1 MYLCILRPLRAIA
14 WNLAHKRCLAPLCP
28 CHQISN
34 PYFWTPS
41 FALRA
46 LHKALHRWLNFEV
59 PIGRGIILDQAL
71 PLPLWY
77 LCNTTPLLALA
88 FRKTLQLQPLSS
100 ILSWISFVE
109 YLCAC
114 CIAEIEN
121 VDCRL
126 YSNSIN
132 HSTMVLYSIDWCDR
146 SPIDVLLQFCF
157 YIQQRLR
164 DDHLSVKYI
173 GEYFAHVLSGAKVFK
188 STDW

>member
-1 MYLCILRPLRAIA
+1 MCTIAVNHIACNKHLTCMLRYFYTVWDYFLFCVCALVYLCILRPLRAIA

-88 FRKTLQLQPLSS
+88 FRKTLQIQPLSS
-100 ILSWISFVE
+100 ILSWISCAE
-109 YLCAC
+109 YLCTCAMC
-114 CIAEIEN
+114 CTAEIEIVN
-121 VDCRL
+121 C
-126 YSNSIN
+126 I
-132 HSTMVLYSIDWCDR
+132 STLVQWC
-146 SPIDVLLQFCF
+146 C
-157 YIQQRLR
+157 
-164 DDHLSVKYI
+164 
-173 GEYFAHVLSGAKVFK
+173 
-188 STDW
+188 ST

>member
-1 MYLCILRPLRAIA
+1 MCTIAVNHIACNKHLTCMLRYFYTVWDYFLFCVCALVYLCILRPLRAIA

-77 LCNTTPLLALA
+77 LCNTTPLQALA

-100 ILSWISFVE
+100 ILSWISCAE

-114 CIAEIEN
+114 AMCCTAEIEIVN
-121 VDCRL
+121 C
-126 YSNSIN
+126 I
-132 HSTMVLYSIDWCDR
+132 STQVQWCC
-146 SPIDVLLQFCF
+146 S
-157 YIQQRLR
+157 
-164 DDHLSVKYI
+164 
-173 GEYFAHVLSGAKVFK
+173 A
-188 STDW
+188 